1 VNSSRTPCNLSCM
14 QSPRLEVMSSL
25 AIREAW
31 LELVPRFERE
41 SGIAVDTSWV
51 GGVEIA
57 KRLRAGATPDI
68 VVLAAAATDGLIA
81 EGLLASGGRMD
92 LVRSIIGVAV
102 RADAKVPDISS
113 ALAVRKL
120 VEDSEAIAYSSG
132 PSGVHLVGV
141 FEEWGVAPSKLRQSA
156 PGHPAG
162 DLVARGEATI
172 AFQQVS
178 ELLPVK
184 GIRFVGALPQELQV
198 VTVFSAG
205 LRAGSARGGLARRLA
220 DFFLSD
226 ESAPVLR
233 RHGLEPA

>member
-1 VNSSRTPCNLSCM
+1 METR
-14 QSPRLEVMSSL
+14 RLEAMSSL

-68 VVLAAAATDGLIA
+68 VVMAAAAIDGLVG
-81 EGLLASGGRMD
+81 EGLLAAGGRMD
-92 LVRSIIGVAV
+92 LVRSIIGLAV
-102 RADAKVPDISS
+102 RAGAQVPDISS
-113 ALAVRKL
+113 AGAVKRL
-120 VEDSEAIAYSSG
+120 VEDAEAIAYSSG
-132 PSGVHLVGV
+132 PSGVHLAGV
-141 FEEWGVAPSKLRQSA
+141 FKGWGVPETKLRQSA

-162 DLVARGEATI
+162 DIVARGEATI

-184 GIRFVGALPQELQV
+184 GIRFVGALPGELQV

-205 LRAGSARGGLARRLA
+205 LRAGSARGDLARQLA
-220 DFFLSD
+220 DFFVSD
-226 ESAPVLR
+226 ASAPVLR
-233 RHGLEPA
+233 RHGLEPAKP